1 MKRQLLIAERSLEVA
16 APCACIWTVL
26 TEPQYLR
33 QWMEVVPEFD
43 NDSPLRVDTL
53 LTWRNTSG
61 QAYLVGRIT
70 ALEPRRRWV
79 MELHAPDWPRE
90 ALAGEV
96 TYGFRLSETR
106 GSVRIDFRMGDLAV
120 DPDGQAWRDTYA
132 RSQELERIAALARAL
147 AARETARDDVL
158 HVIRRWERAI
168 QAGDMAGILA
178 HHTEDVVM
186 FDVPEPLQ
194 SLGLRAYRETWE
206 LFYDYGAPAPDLF
219 AIEDLRVT
227 AGSDVAFATGLLRIG
242 GSSPS
247 PVCRLTLGLVKRE
260 GRWLIAHEHHSA
272 PHALEAKEPRS

>member
-1 MKRQLLIAERSLEVA
+1 MKRQTLIAQRSLEVA

-33 QWMEVVPEFD
+33 QWMAVVPEFD
-43 NDSPLRVDTL
+43 DDSPLRVGTL
-53 LTWRNTSG
+53 LTWRNTAG

-70 ALEPRRRWV
+70 ALEPRHRWV

-106 GSVRIDFRMGDLAV
+106 GGVRIDFRIGDLAI

-132 RSQELERIAALARAL
+132 RSQELQRIAELAQAL
-147 AARETARDDVL
+147 AARKRAQDEVL
-158 HVIRRWERAI
+158 TLIRCWERAI

-178 HHTEDVVM
+178 HHTEDIVM
-186 FDVPEPLQ
+186 FDVPKPLQ
-194 SLGLRAYRETWE
+194 VFGLDAYRQTWE
-206 LFYDYGAPAPDLF
+206 LFFRYGAPHPDLF
-219 AIEDLRVT
+219 VIEDLRVT
-227 AGSDVAFATGLLRIG
+227 AGVDVAFATGLLRIG
-242 GSSPS
+242 GSPS
-247 PVCRLTLGLVKRE
+247 PVCRLTLGLVQRD

-272 PHALEAKEPRS
+272 PHALEDQEARS